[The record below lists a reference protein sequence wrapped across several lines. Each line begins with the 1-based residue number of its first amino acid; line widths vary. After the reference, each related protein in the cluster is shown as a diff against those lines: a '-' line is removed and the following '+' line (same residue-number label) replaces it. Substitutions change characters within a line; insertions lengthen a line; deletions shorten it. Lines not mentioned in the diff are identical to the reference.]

1 MGYNPGR
8 EDVVVVGMAETKNS
22 EAVVL
27 VHGLWMTGTEMRV
40 LGGRLEESGFLVRYF
55 RYRSRREGLVQAAGA
70 LREFVEATEGER
82 VHLVGHSLGGV
93 VIAKMLETAPL
104 SRSGRVAM
112 LGSPMGGSDAAR
124 IMSRRRIGRWLLGG
138 VIREGIVEN
147 SPTWQGGR
155 ELLVVAGDIPLGSGL
170 LLGLRKPHD
179 GVIRVEETR
188 VEGARTVTVRASHV
202 GLLLSRKVAVL
213 LAGYFRV

>member
-1 MGYNPGR
+1 MGGNPVESKG
-8 EDVVVVGMAETKNS
+8 S

-55 RYRSRREGLVQAAGA
+55 RYRSWRGGLAQAARD
-70 LREFVEATEGER
+70 LRLFVEATEGER

-93 VIAKMLETAPL
+93 VIAKMLENAPL
-104 SRSGRVAM
+104 SRPGRVAM
-112 LGSPMGGSDAAR
+112 LGSPMRGSAAAR
-124 IMSRRRIGRWLLGG
+124 IMSRLRVGRWLVGG
-138 VIREGIVEN
+138 VIREGIVEHA
-147 SPTWQGGR
+147 PKWPEAR

-170 LLGLRKPHD
+170 LLGIRKPHD

-188 VEGARTVTVRASHV
+188 VEGARTVIVRASHV
-202 GLLLSRKVAVL
+202 GLLLSRKVAAL
-213 LAGYFRV
+213 LSDHFRTG